1 MVVRRACATVKC
13 LLRVFYHKAE
23 RNTMDNIQNKEQFV
37 SEFQVEEL
45 EDRLEFREW
54 TLEADVE
61 GSCTSGQPCT
71 GSVSAGASVTF

>member
-1 MVVRRACATVKC
+1 
-13 LLRVFYHKAE
+13 
-23 RNTMDNIQNKEQFV
+23 MDNIQNKEQFV